1 MANPTEL
8 PPLVRRCAEKHLP
21 ADAQLPRGVRL
32 TQVGEMQVKPGR
44 WLSFRAMQD
53 LSTERVEFAWRARF
67 RVAPLVS
74 LRVVDWYRDGDGGLE
89 GRVWG
94 LVPVVRARGPETA
107 RAEAMRYLSELA
119 WVPHALIAN
128 DELEWREL
136 DGRTVEVATRVA
148 SSRVAVR
155 LQLDAAGDIVGVS
168 ADARPRLE
176 GKRTIERPFRGSFGE
191 YRELGG
197 LRVPTTAE
205 VAWELP
211 DGAFPYFRGRVTS
224 LELE

>member
-1 MANPTEL
+1 
-8 PPLVRRCAEKHLP
+8 
-21 ADAQLPRGVRL
+21 
-32 TQVGEMQVKPGR
+32 MQVKPGR
-44 WLSFRAMQD
+44 WLPFRATQE
-53 LSTERVEFAWRARF
+53 LSAERVEFAWRARF

-74 LRVVDWYRDGDGGLE
+74 LRVVDWYRNGDGGLE

-119 WVPHALIAN
+119 WVPHAFTAN
-128 DELEWREL
+128 TELEWREL
-136 DGRTVEVATRVA
+136 DDQTVEVATRVA

-155 LQLDAAGDIVGVS
+155 LHFDAAGDIVGVS

-191 YRELGG
+191 YRELGR
-197 LRVPTTAE
+197 LRVPTAAE

-211 DGAFPYFRGRVTS
+211 DGPFPYFRGRVTS